1 MGLLMATLWEKLQFW
16 RKKMPK
22 INEDFA
28 LITVTSENDSSFP
41 KTLAVELLVDKYK
54 DVLYYYQNAKFEQID
69 GNGILSFEYCLLNSG
84 THSEDELKKDEEFKK
99 LTGDILVEITT
110 TADRNNIEIR
120 ENNTEEPDL

>member
-1 MGLLMATLWEKLQFW
+1 MVTLWEKIQFW
-16 RKKMPK
+16 KKKMPK
-22 INEDFA
+22 IKKDFD
-28 LITVTSENDSSFP
+28 LVTVTSDNDPDFP
-41 KTLAVELLVDKYK
+41 QTLAVELLVDKYK

-84 THSEDELKKDEEFKK
+84 THNEADLKKDEEFKK

-120 ENNTEEPDL
+120 KNNTEESDL